1 MVTGMSGLSNQ
12 QHGIRKIIM
21 LKRFFIL
28 LLLVGIALSIFSQ
41 ETSKELIWPNASK
54 LAISLSYDDALNS
67 QLDIAIPALDKLNLK
82 ASFYVLPNSPVMSER
97 MEEWKAASEN
107 GHELGNHSIYH
118 PCSASLPDRD
128 WVPAHH
134 DLDKYTVSQM
144 LEEVTTANTFLKAL
158 DGKTQRTYTVPCGDS
173 LAGGEDYIT
182 KVKDLFVAIKGQ
194 GITDGFSI
202 LWAPSEVTGQELIDY
217 VKNAPANIKLVNILF
232 HGVGGDYLSV
242 SSEAHLELLIFL
254 STNKDK
260 YYVNSYINI
269 MQYAN
274 GQK

>member
-1 MVTGMSGLSNQ
+1 
-12 QHGIRKIIM
+12 M
-21 LKRFFIL
+21 LKKLFIL
-28 LLLVGIALSIFSQ
+28 LLLAGIAWSISSQ

-82 ASFYVLPNSPVMSER
+82 ASFYVLPNSTVMSER
-97 MEEWKAASEN
+97 MDEWKAASEN

-128 WVPAHH
+128 WVAAHH
-134 DLDKYTVSQM
+134 DLDKYTVEQI

-173 LAGGEDYIT
+173 LAGGEDYIV
-182 KVKDLFVAIKGQ
+182 KVKDIFVAIKGQ
-194 GITDGFSI
+194 GIADGISI

-217 VKNAPANIKLVNILF
+217 VKNAPANTKLVNILF

-242 SSEAHLELLIFL
+242 SSEAHLELLNFL
-254 STNKDK
+254 SANRDK
-260 YYVNSYINI
+260 YYVDSYINI
-269 MQYAN
+269 MQNAN
-274 GQK
+274 GQNKLSIF